1 MADVHALEAKA
12 SSSALAKARRAAE
25 QTANQMGVKLGALL

>member
-12 SSSALAKARRAAE
+12 SSSALAQARRAAE
-25 QTANQMGVKLGALL
+25 QIANQMGVKLGALL